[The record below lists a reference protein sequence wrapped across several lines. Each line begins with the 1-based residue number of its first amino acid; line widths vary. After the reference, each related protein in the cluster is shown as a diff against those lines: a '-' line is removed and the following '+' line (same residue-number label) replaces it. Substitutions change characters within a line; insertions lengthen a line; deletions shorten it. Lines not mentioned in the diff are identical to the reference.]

1 MNSFRASPADH
12 GSLDRGGSDRDG
24 GGGRLNRL
32 GGADQ
37 SPGPGQ
43 RAQKSNAP
51 MRGGG

>member
-1 MNSFRASPADH
+1 VGSFRASRADH
-12 GSLDRGGSDRDG
+12 GSPDRGGTDRD

-37 SPGPGQ
+37 SPGPMQ
-43 RAQKSNAP
+43 RAQKSPMP